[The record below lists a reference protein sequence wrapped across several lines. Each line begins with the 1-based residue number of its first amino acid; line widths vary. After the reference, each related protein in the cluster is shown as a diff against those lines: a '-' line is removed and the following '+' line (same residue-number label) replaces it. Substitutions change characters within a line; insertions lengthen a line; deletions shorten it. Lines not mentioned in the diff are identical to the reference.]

1 MMTKRNIY
9 GNIFIEIRERDRE
22 ERKGKA
28 MKSRNIEKIK
38 VIAKN
43 HSYSVSINGKVVL
56 KDFKAD
62 SITEAIDKAV
72 ATA

>member
-1 MMTKRNIY
+1 
-9 GNIFIEIRERDRE
+9 
-22 ERKGKA
+22 